1 MEVMIEKCDT
11 DFNIVELIKDLMEKA
26 EMFVDKTGIEKKA
39 MVMTNIRTLL
49 GNEKYSVFYPV
60 INQTIDFIIAISRK
74 KINLDLN
81 KKIKKYCYCI

>member
-49 GNEKYSVFYPV
+49 GNEKYER
-60 INQTIDFIIAISRK
+60 IG
-74 KINLDLN
+74 L
-81 KKIKKYCYCI
+81 